1 MKNPTPLQVVIVSSF
16 ILAALSFFANWIYEW
31 INFPKIDFFYSI
43 FIFFFVGICS
53 FIIFYFML
61 QRFIYRKIK
70 VIYKSIYDFKVT
82 KKKSNTS
89 KVNMASDIFETQ
101 ADEVEKWAI
110 TKKEEIEKLQQLE
123 IFRKEFLANVSH
135 ELKTPLFNIQG
146 YIETL
151 IDGGLNDP
159 EINVNYLQ
167 KASKNVSRM
176 NFIIKDLE
184 AISSLETGQIQL
196 LVSRFRIK
204 DLVSEVFD
212 ALSFQAKNKNITL
225 KFKKSCGTDFIVEA
239 DKEKIKEVLFNLIS
253 NSIHYGN
260 EAGETQ
266 VGCYDMEENLLVEVS
281 DNGIGIPK
289 EHLPHL
295 FERFYRVDKDR
306 SRISGGTGL
315 GLSIVKHIMETH
327 NQSVHVRSTVG
338 IGTTFGFSLK
348 KYLSAPK

>member
-1 MKNPTPLQVVIVSSF
+1 MKNPTPLQVVLVSSLLLAVLAF
-16 ILAALSFFANWIYEW
+16 FSILIYDWIFFS
-31 INFPKIDFFYSI
+31 KIDFLNSVFIFLFVGISSF
-43 FIFFFVGICS
+43 FIFF
-53 FIIFYFML
+53 FML

-82 KKKSNTS
+82 KDDPKTL
-89 KVNMASDIFETQ
+89 KVNMASDVFESQ
-101 ADEVEKWAI
+101 AEEVEKWAT

-151 IDGGLNDP
+151 IDGGLDDP

-176 NFIIKDLE
+176 NSIIKDLE
-184 AISSLETGQIQL
+184 TITSLETGQIQL
-196 LVSRFRIK
+196 ISLPFKIN
-204 DLVSEVFD
+204 DLITEVFE
-212 ALSFQAKNKNITL
+212 ALSFQAKNKNIVL
-225 KFKKSCGTDFIVEA
+225 KFKKSCGTGFMVEA

-253 NSIHYGN
+253 NSIRYGKN
-260 EAGETQ
+260 GGETQ
-266 VGCYDMEENLLVEVS
+266 VGCYDMEKTLLVEVS

-315 GLSIVKHIMETH
+315 GLSIVKHILEAH
-327 NQSVHVRSTVG
+327 HQSVHVRSTVSV
-338 IGTTFGFSLK
+338 GTTFGFTLK
-348 KYLSAPK
+348 KVSN

>member
-1 MKNPTPLQVVIVSSF
+1 MKNPTPLQVVLVSSF
-16 ILAALSFFANWIYEW
+16 LLAVLAFFGDLIYGW
-31 INFPKIDFFYSI
+31 FAFSKIDFLNG
-43 FIFFFVGICS
+43 FFVFLLVGIFS
-53 FIIFYFML
+53 FIIFFFML

-82 KKKSNTS
+82 KDNPKTL
-89 KVNMASDIFETQ
+89 KVNMANDVFETQ
-101 ADEVEKWAI
+101 AEEVEKWAI

-123 IFRKEFLANVSH
+123 VFRKEFLANVSH

-151 IDGGLNDP
+151 IDGGLDDL
-159 EINVNYLQ
+159 EINVSYLQ

-176 NFIIKDLE
+176 NSIIKDLE
-184 AISSLETGQIQL
+184 TITSLETGQIQL
-196 LVSRFRIK
+196 ITSRFRIN
-204 DLVSEVFD
+204 DLVAEVFE
-212 ALSFQAKNKNITL
+212 AVSFQAKKKNIVL
-225 KFKKSCGTDFIVEA
+225 KLKKSCGTGFMVEA

-253 NSIHYGN
+253 NSIRYGK
-260 EAGETQ
+260 ESGETQ
-266 VGCYDMEENLLVEVS
+266 IGCYDMEKNLLIEVS

-315 GLSIVKHIMETH
+315 GLSIVKHIVEAH

-338 IGTTFGFSLK
+338 VGTTFGFTLK
-348 KYLSAPK
+348 KIMS

>member
-1 MKNPTPLQVVIVSSF
+1 MKNPTPLQVVLLSSF
-16 ILAALSFFANWIYEW
+16 LLASLAFLGTLIYGR
-31 INFPKIDFFYSI
+31 IVFSRIDFLNG
-43 FIFFFVGICS
+43 FFVFLLVGIFS
-53 FIIFYFML
+53 FIIFFFML

-82 KKKSNTS
+82 KEEPKTLKI
-89 KVNMASDIFETQ
+89 NMSSDVFGAQ
-101 ADEVEKWAI
+101 AEAVEQWAE
-110 TKKEEIEKLQQLE
+110 TKKQEIDKLKQME
-123 IFRKEFLANVSH
+123 NFRKDFLANVSH

-151 IDGGLNDP
+151 IDGGLDDQ

-176 NFIIKDLE
+176 NSIIKDLE
-184 AISSLETGQIQL
+184 TITSLETGQGQL
-196 LVSRFRIK
+196 MISRFRIN
-204 DLVSEVFD
+204 DVVGEVFE
-212 ALSFQAKNKNITL
+212 ALSYQAKNKIISL
-225 KFKKSCGTDFIVEA
+225 KFKKSCGTGFMVEA

-253 NSIHYGN
+253 NSIRYGKEN
-260 EAGETQ
+260 GETQ
-266 VGCYDMEENLLVEVS
+266 VGCYDMEKNLLVEVS

-315 GLSIVKHIMETH
+315 GLSIVKHIIEAH

-338 IGTTFGFSLK
+338 IGTTFGFTLK
-348 KYLSAPK
+348 RSNS